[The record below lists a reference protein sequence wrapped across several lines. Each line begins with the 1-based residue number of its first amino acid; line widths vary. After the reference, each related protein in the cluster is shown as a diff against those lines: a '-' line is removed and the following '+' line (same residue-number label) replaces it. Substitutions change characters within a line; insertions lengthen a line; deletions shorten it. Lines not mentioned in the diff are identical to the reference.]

1 MTPTHLSTDRYVA
14 PARWLHWLTAG
25 CIIVV
30 AIAGIWLG
38 RFDPQPEAFKR
49 RIYLIHESFGVTVFF
64 LALARLWVRHRNP
77 PPPLPAMPALMK
89 LAAALTH
96 GALYVLLIVQPVIG
110 FLNTNAWG
118 FPFAW
123 FGLIPLPSP
132 IGRSEALAP
141 ILSQLH
147 FLGALAMG
155 MLLAMHIGA
164 VIHHTFIRKD
174 GLLARMV

>member
-1 MTPTHLSTDRYVA
+1 MPPVPDRYVA

-25 CIIVV
+25 CILVV

-38 RFDPQPEAFKR
+38 RFDPKPEAFKR
-49 RIYLIHESFGVTVFF
+49 FLYLIHESFGATVFV
-64 LALARLWVRHRNP
+64 LALARLWVRWRNP
-77 PPPLPAMPALMK
+77 PPPLPEMPALMK
-89 LAAALTH
+89 LAAAATH
-96 GALYVLLIVQPVIG
+96 LALYAVLIIQPVVG

-123 FGLIPLPSP
+123 FGLIPIPSP
-132 IGRSEALAP
+132 IGRSEVLAP

-147 FLGALAMG
+147 FLGALAMLV
-155 MLLAMHIGA
+155 LLGMHIGA

-174 GLLARMV
+174 GLLSRMV